1 MSVKKYRLYLLLV
14 TLVLGIAG
22 AVFYFYYTEQE
33 KTYRDGILV
42 ENVYV
47 SEETLL

>member
-1 MSVKKYRLYLLLV
+1 MSVRKYRLYLLLV

-22 AVFYFYYTEQE
+22 AVFYYTKQE
-33 KTYRDGILV
+33 KTYRDGTLV

-47 SEETLL
+47 SEEILL

>member
-1 MSVKKYRLYLLLV
+1 MNVRKYRLYLFLI

-22 AVFYFYYTEQE
+22 AVFYFYYAGQE
-33 KTYRDGILV
+33 ETYRDGTLV

-47 SEETLL
+47 LEETLL

>member
-1 MSVKKYRLYLLLV
+1 MSVRKYRLYLLLI

-22 AVFYFYYTEQE
+22 AVFYFCYVEQE
-33 KTYRDGILV
+33 KTYRDGTLV

-47 SEETLL
+47 LEETLL